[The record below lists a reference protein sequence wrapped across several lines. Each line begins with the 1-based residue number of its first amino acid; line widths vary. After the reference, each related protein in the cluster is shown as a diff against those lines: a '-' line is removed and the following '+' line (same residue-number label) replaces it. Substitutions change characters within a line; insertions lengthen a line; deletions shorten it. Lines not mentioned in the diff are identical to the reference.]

1 MVVLRGT
8 KPHTGRGDAAAG
20 IWGCVGKEHRQA
32 GPGPPNGRAVV
43 LDVAQGSGLCAGCLG
58 RTETAR

>member
-20 IWGCVGKEHRQA
+20 IWGCVSGKSIA
-32 GPGPPNGRAVV
+32 KLA
-43 LDVAQGSGLCAGCLG
+43 LG
-58 RTETAR
+58 RQMAVR